1 MSANRSLAA
10 LFTPRSVAVVGASA
24 DLRRLGGIPIRL
36 MRDHAFPGALYPI
49 NPNREEIGG
58 FRCYPDVASL
68 PETPDLALFATPREG
83 VLAALRQCAGRG
95 VKCAAVFTS
104 GFGETGAEGAAL
116 QEEMARIARGA
127 GMRLLGPNCMGVIHT
142 RSRLMATFT
151 ISIREGEL
159 LSPGPVALVT
169 HSGALAACMISDL
182 HDAGTGLSAMA
193 SLGNEADVDF
203 AECVDH
209 FVDDPDTRVICG
221 YLESVRDGRRLRSA
235 AGRALAAGKP
245 IVLLKSGATEA
256 GARAAMSHTAA
267 LATPHGVFAAFAR
280 QYGVALCRS
289 YQELIETA
297 DFLAR
302 APRTRGRRLGV
313 LSFSGGA
320 GSLVADAA
328 VEEGFALPPLA
339 EATCARLRAALP
351 PYAAVRN
358 PVDLVSVMVSKPG
371 ESPIAEAGAA
381 VRDDPEVDAVVLV
394 MGVYHHVAAQVAK
407 ELKGLFADSAKPLAC
422 CWMAPQRAELQ
433 ALRKAGVPVFE
444 DYNRAVRALAAAVS
458 FEEAAAGEAVPKPS
472 SDPARRDRAL
482 RLIAGAS
489 KSPEGM
495 LPPAACR
502 ALLELYGIR
511 QPAQAEASYAEEA
524 VAVWRGMGGPVA
536 LKVIAEGLVHKS
548 DAGGVS
554 LGLDGEGAV
563 RAAAA
568 RLLGLAPGARLLV
581 QGMVVGGEVE
591 LLAGLSRDPAFGLC
605 VTGGIGGIFVEV
617 FEEAARRLPPF
628 GEKEAG
634 AMLRGLRGAK
644 LLQGV
649 RGRPAVNAAAAAQV
663 LSRLSEMA
671 AELGEV
677 LAELDI
683 NPLIVTQDD
692 ALAVD
697 ARVRVV

>member
-1 MSANRSLAA
+1 MIGNRSLAA
-10 LFTPRSVAVVGASA
+10 LFTPRSVAVVGASS

-36 MRDHAFPGALYPI
+36 MRDHGFPGALYPI
-49 NPNREEIGG
+49 NPSREEIGG
-58 FRCYPDVASL
+58 YRCYSDVASL

-83 VLAALRQCAGRG
+83 VLAALRQCAERG

-104 GFGETGAEGAAL
+104 GFRETGDEGAAL
-116 QEEMARIARGA
+116 QEEMVRVARSA
-127 GMRLLGPNCMGVIHT
+127 GMRLLGPNCMGVVHT

-159 LSPGPVALVT
+159 LSPGSVALVT

-182 HDAGTGLSAMA
+182 HDSGTGLSAMA

-221 YLESVRDGRRLRSA
+221 YLESVRDGKRLRRA
-235 AGRALAAGKP
+235 AARALAAGKP

-280 QYGVALCRS
+280 QYGIALCRS

-297 DFLAR
+297 GFLAR
-302 APRTRGRRLGV
+302 ARRSRGRRLGV

-320 GSLVADAA
+320 ASLVADAA
-328 VEEGFALPPLA
+328 VEEGFTLPALGE
-339 EATCARLRAALP
+339 EACARLRAALP

-358 PVDLVSVMVSKPG
+358 PVDLVSVLVSRPG
-371 ESPIAEAGAA
+371 ENPLAEAGAA
-381 VRDDPEVDAVVLV
+381 VRNDPGVDAVVLV

-407 ELKGLFADSAKPLAC
+407 DLGSLFRESAKPFAC

-433 ALRKAGVPVFE
+433 ALRQAGVPVFE
-444 DYNRAVRALAAAVS
+444 DYARAVRALASLAS
-458 FEEAAAGEAVPKPS
+458 FEEAAAGEGAPRPVP
-472 SDPARRDRAL
+472 DPARRGRAL
-482 RLIAGAS
+482 QLIAGAP

-502 ALLELYGIR
+502 ALLDLYGIR
-511 QPAQAEASYAEEA
+511 QPAQGEASFAEEA
-524 VAVWRGMGGPVA
+524 VAIWRGMGGPVA
-536 LKVIAEGLVHKS
+536 LKLIAEGLVHKT

-554 LGLDGEGAV
+554 LGLDGERAV

-581 QGMVVGGEVE
+581 QRMVSGGVE

-628 GEKEAG
+628 GENEAE

-649 RGRPAVNAAAAAQV
+649 RGRPPVNAAAAARA
-663 LSRLSEMA
+663 LARLSEMA
-671 AELGEV
+671 SELDDV

-683 NPLIVTQDD
+683 NPLIVTPGE